1 MRTTSVLISA
11 FRNSMG
17 TQEYAS
23 HLLSAHETL
32 TELLPENAKEF
43 VAVIHYL
50 KSDLE
55 SHSSVRY

>member
-1 MRTTSVLISA
+1 
-11 FRNSMG
+11 MG